1 MALSLGELKKRAGRI
16 DTFINMW
23 SNGTPFVF
31 EDGNSRQIISII
43 LDKTT
48 ELDIRGLS
56 KVAKRKNEQIEQ
68 AKLAIEKA
76 KTAEVL
82 ANDNKKYSFRKL
94 AKTKEFGGTGGTSKT
109 EEITKVSGGVITE
122 VLSET
127 GFCFYYALLV
137 NGKLDSF
144 NKESFKTVGNKR
156 EYLQLIN
163 DLGLTKQLSD
173 GIKDEQIEKYI
184 KIMYQFLGTGWDEI
198 LRAQV
203 KKFKS
208 TYNKAGSSYYMTRS
222 PAIPDAYNPY
232 ATYRAVTTVMQK
244 KYNFDKKI
252 GEDKWNPADLWIYN
266 DAAIKRLTELNTLAD
281 KLRRK
286 DGDEYKISLLDMVNE
301 EIYELYKEGICF
313 PVSLKKSSLS
323 PHVDEIN
330 VKGETEKITTLDKVE
345 LSQGNIDVK
354 FHFTLKVFQGNKL
367 VYTNNKL
374 RVKMKAGA
382 SGGFRLEIEG
392 GKDARFGSMGS
403 TIYTFI
409 IKETDDSG
417 LKVLEKIRND
427 VKESNENLK
436 NIIPSMSDKMWFGGP
451 TYMALNKD
459 VKNKKLITELVP
471 YLQQMYEKVNG
482 KGEKFNPTSVKTG
495 SETEKIYNKTS
506 AAELAIAVGSIVN
519 KYSRDIVVE
528 NLVDAASSARLSA
541 GIRPEQ
547 IEARKKQLGGKID
560 DDFKTLPTNM
570 AKLVFTSCFHLKIS

>member
-31 EDGNSRQIISII
+31 EDGNSRQIVSII

-48 ELDIRGLS
+48 ELDMRELS

-68 AKLAIEKA
+68 AKLALEKA
-76 KTAEVL
+76 KTGEVL
-82 ANDNKKYSFRKL
+82 ANDNKKYAFGKL

-109 EEITKVSGGVITE
+109 EEVAKVSGGVITE

-137 NGKLDSF
+137 NNKLDSF
-144 NKESFKTVGNKR
+144 NKESFKTVGTKQ
-156 EYLQLIN
+156 EYLRLID
-163 DLGLTKQLSD
+163 DLGLSKQLSD
-173 GIKDEQIEKYI
+173 SVKDSQLEKYI

-208 TYNKAGSSYYMTRS
+208 TYNKVGSSYYMSRS
-222 PAIPDAYNPY
+222 PSIPDAYSPY
-232 ATYRAVTTVMQK
+232 TTYRAVAKMMQK
-244 KYNFDKKI
+244 KFNFDSAI

-266 DAAIKRLTELNTLAD
+266 DAAIKKLTELNTLAD
-281 KLRRK
+281 KLKRQ

-301 EIYELYKEGICF
+301 EIYKLYEDGICF

-323 PHVDEIN
+323 PHIDRIN

-345 LSQGNIDVK
+345 LSEGNIDVK
-354 FHFTLKVFQGNKL
+354 FHFTLKVFQGGKL

-392 GKDARFGSMGS
+392 GKDARFGSIG
-403 TIYTFI
+403 TGIYQFI

-427 VKESNENLK
+427 VKKSNENLQD
-436 NIIPSMSDKMWFGGP
+436 IIPSMSDKIWFGG
-451 TYMALNKD
+451 TKYLSLDKD
-459 VKNKKLITELVP
+459 VKNKKLITELLP

-482 KGEKFNPTSVKTG
+482 KGKTFDLNSVKSG

-528 NLVDAASSARLSA
+528 NLVDAASSARISA

>member
-16 DTFINMW
+16 DIFVDMW
-23 SNGTPFVF
+23 SKGTPFVF
-31 EDGNSRQIISII
+31 EDGNCRQIISII
-43 LDKTT
+43 LDSG
-48 ELDIRGLS
+48 ELDVRELS
-56 KVAKRKNEQIEQ
+56 KVAKRRNEQILQ

-76 KTAEVL
+76 TKGDVKAD
-82 ANDNKKYSFRKL
+82 DNKKYPLTKL

-137 NGKLDSF
+137 NGKLDAF
-144 NKESFKTVGNKR
+144 NRGSFKTVGNKR

-232 ATYRAVTTVMQK
+232 STYRAVTTVMQK

-281 KLRRK
+281 KLRRQ

-301 EIYELYKEGICF
+301 EIYKLYKEGICF

-417 LKVLEKIRND
+417 LKVLEKIRNS
-427 VKESNENLK
+427 VKKSNENLEDV
-436 NIIPSMSDKMWFGGP
+436 IPSMSDKMWFGGP

-459 VKNKKLITELVP
+459 VKNKKLIKELTP

-482 KGEKFNPTSVKTG
+482 KGEKFNSTLVKTG

>member
-43 LDKTT
+43 LNKTT

-82 ANDNKKYSFRKL
+82 ANDNKKYSFGKL

-144 NKESFKTVGNKR
+144 NKESFKTVGTR
-156 EYLQLIN
+156 QEYLQLIN

-173 GIKDEQIEKYI
+173 SVKDSQLEKYI
-184 KIMYQFLGTGWDEI
+184 KVMYQFLGTGWDEI
-198 LRAQV
+198 LRSQV
-203 KKFKS
+203 KTFKS
-208 TYNKAGSSYYMTRS
+208 TYTKAGSSYYMSRS
-222 PAIPDAYNPY
+222 PAIPDAYSPY
-232 ATYRAVTTVMQK
+232 TTYRAVAKMMQK
-244 KYNFDKKI
+244 KFNFDSAI

-266 DAAIKRLTELNTLAD
+266 DAAIKKLTELNTLAD
-281 KLRRK
+281 KLKRQ

-301 EIYELYKEGICF
+301 EIYKLYEDEICF

-323 PHVDEIN
+323 PHIDRIN

-345 LSQGNIDVK
+345 LSEGNIDVK
-354 FHFTLKVFQGNKL
+354 FHFTLKVFQGGKL

-374 RVKMKAGA
+374 RVKMKAGS

-427 VKESNENLK
+427 VKESNENLQ

-528 NLVDAASSARLSA
+528 NLVDAASSARISA

>member
-1 MALSLGELKKRAGRI
+1 MALSIGELKKRSGRI
-16 DTFINMW
+16 DTFVKMW
-23 SNGTPFVF
+23 SSGTPFVF

-43 LDKTT
+43 LDRTV
-48 ELDIRGLS
+48 ELDVRELS
-56 KVAKRKNEQIEQ
+56 KVAKRKNEQLEQ
-68 AKLAIEKA
+68 AKLALERA
-76 KTAEVL
+76 KTGEVL
-82 ANDNKKYSFRKL
+82 ANDNKKYAFGKL

-109 EEITKVSGGVITE
+109 EEVTKVSGGVITE

-137 NGKLDSF
+137 NDKLDSF
-144 NKESFKTVGNKR
+144 NKESFKVVGSKR
-156 EYLQLIN
+156 EYLDLIN
-163 DLGLTKQLSD
+163 DLGLSKQLSD
-173 GIKDEQIEKYI
+173 SVKDTQLDKYI

-208 TYNKAGSSYYMTRS
+208 TYTKAGSSYYMSRS
-222 PAIPDAYNPY
+222 PSIPDTYSPY
-232 ATYRAVTTVMQK
+232 TTYRAVAKVMQK
-244 KYNFDKKI
+244 KFNFDSAI

-266 DAAIKRLTELNTLAD
+266 DAAIRRLTQLNTLAD
-281 KLRRK
+281 KLRRQ
-286 DGDEYKISLLDMVNE
+286 DPDEYKISLLDMVNE
-301 EIYELYKEGICF
+301 EIYKLYEEGLCF

-323 PHVDEIN
+323 PHIDKIN
-330 VKGETEKITTLDKVE
+330 VKGELEKITTLDKVE
-345 LSQGNIDVK
+345 LSDGNIDVK
-354 FHFTLKVFQGNKL
+354 FHFTLKVFQGSKL

-392 GKDARFGSMGS
+392 GKDARFGSIG
-403 TIYTFI
+403 TGIYQFI

-427 VKESNENLK
+427 VKKSNENLRD
-436 NIIPSMSDKMWFGGP
+436 IIPSTSDKIWFGG
-451 TYMALNKD
+451 TKYLALDKD
-459 VKNKKLITELVP
+459 VNNKKLITELVP
-471 YLQQMYEKVNG
+471 YLQTMYQKVNG
-482 KGEKFNPTSVKTG
+482 KGSTFNLNSIKSG

-528 NLVDAASSARLSA
+528 NLVDAASSSRVSA

-560 DDFKTLPTNM
+560 DELKSLPTNM